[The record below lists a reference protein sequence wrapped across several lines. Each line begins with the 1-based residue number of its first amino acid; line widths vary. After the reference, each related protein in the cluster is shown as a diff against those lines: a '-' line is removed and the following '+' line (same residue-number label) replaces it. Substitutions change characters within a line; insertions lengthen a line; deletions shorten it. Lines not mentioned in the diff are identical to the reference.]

1 MFLKLVKVYGK
12 KYSYNEDTY
21 EDIFRYIVLND
32 SDFEEI
38 NDSDHNKL
46 VRFVDEYNARSNAV
60 GEKDCYLI
68 IYKDSPVYAKDAIA
82 HIIEKDKKIIEDR
95 KEKER
100 KLKIKTEQ
108 EKEQRLLRQKQKI
121 EEQLSKLSGK

>member
-12 KYSYNEDTY
+12 KYDYNDDTY

-38 NDSDHNKL
+38 NDSDHDKL
-46 VRFVDEYNARSNAV
+46 IRFVDEYNARSNAI

-68 IYKDSPVYAKDAIA
+68 IYKDSPTYAKDAIA
-82 HIIEKDKKIIEDR
+82 HIIEKDKKILEER

-100 KLKIKTEQ
+100 KLKIKTEK
-108 EKEQRLLRQKQKI
+108 EKEERLLRQKQRI
-121 EEQLSKLSGK
+121 EKQLSKLAGN